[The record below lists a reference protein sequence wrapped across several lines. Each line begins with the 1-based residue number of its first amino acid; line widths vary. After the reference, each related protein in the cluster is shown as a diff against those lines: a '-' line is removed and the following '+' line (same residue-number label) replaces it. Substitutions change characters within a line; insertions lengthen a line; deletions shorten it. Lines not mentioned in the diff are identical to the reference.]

1 MKNVLIALMFCA
13 FAGQAIAQELV
24 FQTLASKGTC
34 MVQRGVD
41 PDEYVNLKTGV
52 KLFVD
57 DKIII
62 TGDNSY
68 LGLVSQSGEA
78 IELVKGGVYDVNTL
92 NGSLS
97 ASNSSVAEK
106 YVAFLVEDMSKA
118 NESTNANMKFTG
130 SVERSLDNESIQ
142 LFIPKDSKISA
153 ELATLK
159 WYPKEEQ
166 TAYILTISNMFDE
179 VVYSTQTKEKEV
191 EVDFSSLSLT
201 SDETYKVVVAGAANP
216 AMKSS
221 AISLYVPEESQLDE
235 VEKGV
240 AGIKAETPEGSA
252 IQEMVLAKFFDENEL
267 YLNAIPHFQ
276 KAIELQPEV
285 KAYQDSYNA
294 FLYRVGLQPV
304 N

>member
-1 MKNVLIALMFCA
+1 MKNVLLALLFCA
-13 FAGQAIAQELV
+13 FAGHVLAQELV

-52 KLFVD
+52 KLFTD

-68 LGLVSQSGEA
+68 LGLVSTSGEA
-78 IELVKGGVYDVNTL
+78 IELVKGGVYDVNKL
-92 NGSLS
+92 NSSLT
-97 ASNSSVAEK
+97 ASNSSVAGK

-130 SVERSLDNESIQ
+130 SVERSLGNESIE
-142 LFIPKDSKISA
+142 LFIPKDSKVSS

-191 EVDFSSLSLT
+191 DVDFGDLSLT
-201 SDETYKVVVAGAANP
+201 PDETYKVIVAGAANP
-216 AMKSS
+216 AAKSEV
-221 AISLYVPEESQLDE
+221 ASLYVPEESQLNE

-240 AGIKAETPEGSA
+240 SEIEADTPEGSA
-252 IQEMVLAKFFDENEL
+252 IQEMVLAKFYDENEL

-276 KAIELQPEV
+276 KAIALQPEV
-285 KAYQDSYNA
+285 EAYQDAYNA
-294 FLYRVGLQPV
+294 FLYRVGLQP